1 MCQET
6 SLLQD
11 AVTSYE
17 WISASGRLALG
28 SLEVQVGLASVE
40 SKNNNDVTQ
49 LINRQLIDA
58 PCSPPPS
65 TTIIGYQQSQA
76 CLQC

>member
-17 WISASGRLALG
+17 WISASRRLALG
-28 SLEVQVGLASVE
+28 SLEVQVGQASVE
-40 SKNNNDVTQ
+40 SENNDVTQ
-49 LINRQLIDA
+49 LINRQFDA
-58 PCSPPPS
+58 PCSRPPS
-65 TTIIGYQQSQA
+65 SGINNLKLAFNDQLAIP
-76 CLQC
+76 